1 MLHQVNWATP
11 RANGQWSRALLGGT
25 TTDAADASREEV
37 ATAGT
42 IAMGGHRVAQK
53 RPPDHATPEVDA
65 AAPVLS
71 RPDAPCWRLGDH
83 PETAAV
89 QEKKGL

>member
-11 RANGQWSRALLGGT
+11 RAKGQWSRALLGGT

-42 IAMGGHRVAQK
+42 IAMGGLRVAQK

-65 AAPVLS
+65 AAPSCPVPS
-71 RPDAPCWRLGDH
+71 RPVGVSGTIRKQTLR
-83 PETAAV
+83 
-89 QEKKGL
+89 EKTGL